1 MKKTMTLALAS
12 LALAASFGAQAA
24 QWPDKPV
31 KIVVPYPPG
40 GNVDTAAR
48 VIAPGLEQ
56 AFGQSFIVENRP
68 GAGGMIA
75 AEYVARSEPDGYT
88 LFMAANGPLLYSP
101 LIFGRHSYTWKKDF
115 VPISTV
121 SLTPMV
127 LEVNPSLSV
136 KTVGELIAL
145 AKKEPGKLNM
155 ASPGA
160 GTSNHLLSELLQA
173 KSGATW
179 TTVHYKGN
187 APATTDLLAGQV
199 QFAFDQVS
207 VALPFIKEHKLR
219 PLAVSSEHRLP
230 QLPDVPT
237 LEESGLKGV
246 HAETFTG
253 LLAPAGTPQDIANRV
268 SAALQKILREKKVV
282 QKFDAIGAQA
292 QASTPEQF
300 VQRLQHEDSVWIPVI
315 KNAHI
320 SAR

>member
-1 MKKTMTLALAS
+1 MKKIVTLALAS
-12 LALAASFGAQAA
+12 LALAASVGAQAA

-75 AEYVARSEPDGYT
+75 AEYVARSDPDGYT

-101 LIFGRHSYTWKKDF
+101 LIFGRKAYTWKKDF

-127 LEVNPSLSV
+127 LEVNPSLPVKSV
-136 KTVGELIAL
+136 SELIAM
-145 AKKEPGKLNM
+145 AKKDPGKLNM

-173 KSGATW
+173 KTGARW
-179 TTVHYKGN
+179 TTIHYKGN

-219 PLAVSSEHRLP
+219 PLAVSSEQRLP

-237 LEESGLKGV
+237 LEEAGLKGV

-253 LLAPAGTPQDIANRV
+253 LLAPAGTPQDIANRI
-268 SAALQKILREKKVV
+268 SAALQKILQDKKVT

-300 VQRLQHEDSVWIPVI
+300 AQRLQHEDSIWIPVI

-320 SAR
+320 NAR

>member
-1 MKKTMTLALAS
+1 MKKIVTLALAS
-12 LALAASFGAQAA
+12 LALAASVGAQAA

-75 AEYVARSEPDGYT
+75 AEYVARSDPDGYT

-101 LIFGRHSYTWKKDF
+101 LIFGRHSYSWKKDF

-127 LEVNPSLSV
+127 LEVNPSLPVKSV
-136 KTVGELIAL
+136 SELIAL
-145 AKKEPGKLNM
+145 AKKDPGKLNM

-173 KSGATW
+173 KTGARW
-179 TTVHYKGN
+179 TTIHYKGN

-219 PLAVSSEHRLP
+219 PLAVSSEQRLP

-237 LEESGLKGV
+237 LEEAGLKGV

-253 LLAPAGTPQDIANRV
+253 LLAPAGTPQDIANRI
-268 SAALQKILREKKVV
+268 SAALQKILQDQKVV

-300 VQRLQHEDSVWIPVI
+300 AQRLQHEDSIWIPVI

-320 SAR
+320 NAR

>member
-127 LEVNPSLSV
+127 LEVNPSLPV